1 MFVFM
6 VLHLNYLPLEKESFE
21 QIKLNNFCCFLHA
34 RFTEA
39 LDISRSDFNLDR
51 WCFWRDAR
59 FRVNKK
65 SEIKLFTLFR
75 DN

>member
-6 VLHLNYLPLEKESFE
+6 VLHLNYLPLEKENFE
-21 QIKLNNFCCFLHA
+21 QIKLNKFCCFLHA

-39 LDISRSDFNLDR
+39 QVISRSDFNLDS

-65 SEIKLFTLFR
+65 SEIELFTLFR
-75 DN
+75 NN